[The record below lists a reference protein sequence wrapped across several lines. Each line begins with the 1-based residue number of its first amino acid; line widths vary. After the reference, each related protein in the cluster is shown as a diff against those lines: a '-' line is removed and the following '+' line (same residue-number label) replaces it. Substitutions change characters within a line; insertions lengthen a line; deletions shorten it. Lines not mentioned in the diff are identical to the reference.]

1 MQGNSMRCGSSRPSS
16 GLHVRRWLLRLE
28 TENGAQ
34 DAPEWSSPSRAGSEP
49 GPKRRYASRPHP
61 QLVTPEAEPDEEL
74 VLSHARNDRCSESR
88 LKELRTGL
96 TVIRENPPDI
106 SNVTEH

>member
-28 TENGAQ
+28 TENGAE

-74 VLSHARNDRCSESR
+74 V
-88 LKELRTGL
+88 
-96 TVIRENPPDI
+96 
-106 SNVTEH
+106 